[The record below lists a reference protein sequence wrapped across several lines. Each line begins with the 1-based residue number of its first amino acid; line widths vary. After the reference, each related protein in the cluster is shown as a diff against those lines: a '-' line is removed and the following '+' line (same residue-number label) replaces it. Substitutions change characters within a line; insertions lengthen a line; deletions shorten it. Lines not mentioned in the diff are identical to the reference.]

1 LEIKYYSKKIN
12 FANRLSRQSNY
23 KKEAN
28 NKIYLSILQN
38 KLRNIIIA
46 TVDLTVVFIQK
57 IVKNQKLYSDS
68 VFESF
73 RAEKI
78 NKNKLEKFLD
88 I

>member
-1 LEIKYYSKKIN
+1 
-12 FANRLSRQSNY
+12 LSRQSNY

-28 NKIYLSILQN
+28 NKIYLSILEN

-88 I
+88 IWNNNLFYNIVT

>member
-1 LEIKYYSKKIN
+1 MEIKYYSKKIN
-12 FANRLSRQSNY
+12 FANRLSGQSNY